1 MARIARVA
9 SVIAIVLVGCAG
21 ASIPDPPRPVS
32 GTPPVVLPASVLPRM
47 TSDATSVDVDS
58 LANEVVHPDEL
69 RALLDRAGF
78 VSAAQRSFGGGTGVF
93 SRVLA
98 RGLTFETDSGAAAFV
113 GWFGDNAPEEIVTAR
128 RIYPAGVP
136 DGVAVF
142 RHVPDGCCHNDVP
155 AYLAAWQRG
164 RSVLFLH
171 VGGRRANTRAFVELI
186 ASYDEE
192 V

>member
-1 MARIARVA
+1 MASVARVV
-9 SVIAIVLVGCAG
+9 SVIAIVLVGCTG
-21 ASIPDPPRPVS
+21 VSTPDRPLPVS
-32 GTPPVVLPASVLPRM
+32 DDPPVVLPASVLPRM
-47 TSDATSVDVDS
+47 TSDATSVDVDG
-58 LANEVVHPDEL
+58 LANEVTHPDEL
-69 RALLDRAGF
+69 RALLDRAGL

-98 RGLTFETDSGAAAFV
+98 RGLMFETDDGAAAFV
-113 GWFGDNAPEEIVTAR
+113 GWFGENAPEEIVTAR
-128 RIYPAGVP
+128 RIHPAGVP
-136 DGVAVF
+136 DEVAVF